1 MKYLITTYGC
11 QANERDSE
19 TIAGLLREIGYE
31 EAHQLPEA
39 DVLIFNTCCVREKA
53 ENKVLSQI
61 GKLKELKE
69 RNPNLIIGICGCMV
83 QQEQVSTKI
92 RQRAPHVDL
101 IFGTHNIHQLPEL
114 IHNIRQTRQ
123 AQVRILPDREEIIE
137 GLPSCRKYPFKA
149 FVNITYGCDNFCSY
163 CIVPYVRGREKSRK
177 PQDILSEIEKLAQ
190 DGVVEV
196 VLLGQNVNSYGKNL
210 DPSCSFGELLAMV
223 NEVPGLR
230 RIRYLTSHPRD
241 FTEELVQIIAGLKK
255 VCPHFHLPIQS
266 GSNRILQKMNR
277 GYTREQYLELI
288 TTIRRIVPEASITT
302 DLIVGFPGERDEDF
316 QDTLDLV
323 RQARFDSAFTF
334 LYSPRT
340 GTPAARMKEQIP
352 LALKKERLQQLM
364 DLQNE
369 ISLTINK
376 GMEGQVVEI
385 LVEAFSK
392 KAQNILEGRSVTNKL
407 VLMEGSAD
415 LIGRFCQVKITEAL
429 TWFLKGDLI

>member
-1 MKYLITTYGC
+1 
-11 QANERDSE
+11 
-19 TIAGLLREIGYE
+19 
-31 EAHQLPEA
+31 
-39 DVLIFNTCCVREKA
+39 
-53 ENKVLSQI
+53 
-61 GKLKELKE
+61 
-69 RNPNLIIGICGCMV
+69 
-83 QQEQVSTKI
+83 
-92 RQRAPHVDL
+92 
-101 IFGTHNIHQLPEL
+101 
-114 IHNIRQTRQ
+114 
-123 AQVRILPDREEIIE
+123 
-137 GLPSCRKYPFKA
+137 
-149 FVNITYGCDNFCSY
+149 
-163 CIVPYVRGREKSRK
+163 
-177 PQDILSEIEKLAQ
+177 
-190 DGVVEV
+190 
-196 VLLGQNVNSYGKNL
+196 
-210 DPSCSFGELLAMV
+210 MV